1 MSSTSIE
8 INIAGIS
15 IPLTVE
21 ANEVGKINALEQ
33 EIHQKIEQYKQQFT
47 IANKQALLSMVLLD
61 YALSSSKSNN
71 NTADSIANTELAER
85 LSVLNSKI
93 NSVL

>member
-21 ANEVGKINALEQ
+21 ANEVGKISALEQ

-61 YALSSSKSNN
+61 YALSSNDTKQVDSNTISN
-71 NTADSIANTELAER
+71 EELASR
-85 LSVLNSKI
+85 LGSLNAKISSVL
-93 NSVL
+93 